1 MCNLIRACLLM
12 AAMTASLPAQAQ
24 SWPQKP
30 VTMLVSQ
37 AAGASPD
44 VFCRILSE
52 RLSRALGQQFLVENR
67 PGASNMIGSRAA
79 ARAAP
84 DGYTFLFATSAALVT
99 NPYTFKTL
107 GYDPVRSF
115 TPVAMVA
122 KSTIV
127 LLAHLDLPA
136 KTLPELISLEKSQ
149 PGKLSLAVDS
159 PRNLSGIIGQ
169 YLNKLAGTQFV
180 LISYPNIPTALTDAV
195 TGRVQTT
202 IQSASIAGPFIGEG
216 RLRPIAIAGA
226 KRVAALPDVPTIAE
240 SVPGIEL
247 GGWFMVMAP
256 AGTPVEIVQ
265 RLNEAIDRVL
275 KDPDVRQRA
284 PGLGFEINA
293 AGAGSPQA
301 AAEFLA
307 SELAIWEK
315 VVRELG
321 IEPE

>member
-1 MCNLIRACLLM
+1 MYELIRWVFL
-12 AAMTASLPAQAQ
+12 AAAITASLPAQAQ
-24 SWPQKP
+24 TWPQKP
-30 VTMLVSQ
+30 VTMIVTQ

-44 VFCRILSE
+44 VFCRILTD
-52 RLSRALGQQFLVENR
+52 RLTRALGQQLIVENR
-67 PGASNMIGSRAA
+67 VGASNMIGARAA
-79 ARAAP
+79 SRAAP

-107 GYDPVRSF
+107 GYDPVGSF
-115 TPVAMVA
+115 APVAMVA
-122 KSTIV
+122 KSAIMLV
-127 LLAHLDLPA
+127 VNPELPA
-136 KTLPELISLEKSQ
+136 KTLPELIALEKSQ

-180 LISYPNIPTALTDAV
+180 LVSYQNIPTALTDTM

-202 IQSASIAGPFIGEG
+202 IQSASIAGPFVADG
-216 RLRPIAIAGA
+216 RLRPIAVAGP
-226 KRVAALPDVPTIAE
+226 KRVAALPNVPTISE

-256 AGTPVEIVQ
+256 AGTPTNIVQ
-265 RLNEAIDRVL
+265 RLNEEIDRAL
-275 KDPDVRQRA
+275 KDPEVQQRA
-284 PGLGFEINA
+284 TGLGFEINP
-293 AGAGSPQA
+293 AGAGSPQEA
-301 AAEFLA
+301 SEFLK
-307 SELAIWEK
+307 SELAVWEK